1 MKPDTNTK
9 YILGLSLIPCFGYRR
24 INLLYKQYEDWEKIW
39 RLSYGE
45 IENILGE
52 KLAKIFI
59 KNRNIINLDEEII
72 KYEKLDIDIITCFDK
87 IYPKILKE
95 IYSPPVILYARGN
108 IEMLKNKNLL
118 SVVGTRKYSEY
129 GKSVIKNLVTQIS
142 NQGITIVSGLA
153 IGIDALAHIEA
164 LKESGSTIAILGSAI
179 DRVYPSS
186 NFNLAKKIQENGL
199 ILSEL
204 PIGTKFSKENFPK
217 RNRII
222 AGLSRATL
230 IIEAG
235 EKSGA
240 LITANFAINEN
251 RDVLAIPGSIFNK
264 NSMGTNNLIKQGAK
278 IITSIDDILEIYQ
291 MTSEN
296 QSTIS
301 KKDIIFDSFEES
313 TIYEILSSGPLSID
327 KIVISSRL
335 NVNVVIA
342 SLTKMEL
349 SNLIENIGNQNY
361 RISN

>member
-1 MKPDTNTK
+1 MNFNTNTK
-9 YILGLSLIPCFGYRR
+9 FILGLSLIPCFGYRR
-24 INLLYKQYEDWEKIW
+24 INKLYETFDNFEKIW
-39 RLSYGE
+39 RLSYSE

-59 KNRNIINLDEEII
+59 KNRNIISLDEKII
-72 KYEKLDIDIITCFDK
+72 KYKKLNIDIITCFDE

-95 IYSPPVILYARGN
+95 IYSPPLVLYARGN
-108 IEMLKNKNLL
+108 IELLKNKNLL
-118 SVVGTRKYSEY
+118 SIVGTRKYSEY
-129 GKSVIKNLVTQIS
+129 GKSVVKNLVTQIS
-142 NQGITIVSGLA
+142 KQNITVVSGLA

-164 LKESGSTIAILGSAI
+164 LKGRGSTIAILGSAI

-186 NFNLAKKIQENGL
+186 NFNLAKQIEENGL

-204 PIGTKFSKENFPK
+204 PIGTKFAKENFPK

-222 AGLSRATL
+222 AGISRATL

-264 NSMGTNNLIKQGAK
+264 NSIGTNNLIKQGAK
-278 IITSIDDILEIYQ
+278 IITSIDDVLEVYQ
-291 MTSEN
+291 ITSKN
-296 QSTIS
+296 QFTIS
-301 KKDIIFDSFEES
+301 KKDIIFGSFEES
-313 TIYEILSSGPLSID
+313 AIYEILSSGPLSID

>member
-9 YILGLSLIPCFGYRR
+9 YILGLSLIPYFGFRR
-24 INLLYKQYEDWEKIW
+24 INLLYEQYEDWEKIW
-39 RLSYGE
+39 NLSYGE
-45 IENILGE
+45 IEKLLGE

-59 KNRNIINLDEEII
+59 KNRNIINTDEEII
-72 KYEKLDIDIITCFDK
+72 KYEKLNIDIISCFDE
-87 IYPKILKE
+87 IYPKLLKE
-95 IYSPPVILYARGN
+95 IYSPPLILFARGN
-108 IEMLKNKNLL
+108 IELLKNKNLL

-129 GKSVIKNLVTQIS
+129 GKNIIKNMMGPVS
-142 NQGITIVSGLA
+142 NQNITIVSGLA
-153 IGIDALAHIEA
+153 IGIDSLAHIEA
-164 LKESGSTIAILGSAI
+164 LKEKGSTIAILGSAI
-179 DRVYPSS
+179 DRIYPSS
-186 NFNLAKKIQENGL
+186 NLNLAKQIEKEGL

-204 PIGTKFSKENFPK
+204 PIGTKFTKENFPK

-251 RDVLAIPGSIFNK
+251 RDVLAVPGSIFN
-264 NSMGTNNLIKQGAK
+264 SYSIGTNNLIKQGAK
-278 IITSIDDILEIYQ
+278 IITSINDILEIYE

-296 QSTIS
+296 KSSNT
-301 KKDIIFDSFEES
+301 KKNPIFDSNEENM
-313 TIYEILSSGPLSID
+313 IYKILMNGPLSID

-335 NVNVVIA
+335 NVNIVIA